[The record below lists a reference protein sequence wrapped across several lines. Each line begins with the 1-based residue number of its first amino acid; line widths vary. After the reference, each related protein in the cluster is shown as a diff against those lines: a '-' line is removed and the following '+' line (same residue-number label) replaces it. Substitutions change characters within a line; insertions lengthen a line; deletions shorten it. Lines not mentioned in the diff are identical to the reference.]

1 MAVLGWLS
9 IPDFLCVKHTNLKKC
24 DRLNHVSRFPVH
36 PSSASPHDTKF
47 SRSYLNKDKKV
58 VSASMLLYYLAAI
71 FKGLHPRVDDD
82 FVDKL
87 NYHYTSAII
96 FAFAIIVSAKQY
108 VGYPIQCW
116 VPAQFTDAWEQYT
129 ENYCWVEN
137 TYYLPL
143 TSAFPLEYGD
153 RRARQISYYQW
164 VPFVLALEA
173 LMFYIPCIMW
183 RGLLHWHSGI
193 NVQSLTQ
200 MACDARMM
208 DADARAATVQTIAG
222 HMEDALEIQ
231 REVTDVSG
239 LCVGK
244 RWGSYVTCLYVFI
257 KLLYLFNVVG
267 QIFLLNTFLGTD
279 NLFYGFHILKD
290 LLNGREWEVSGNFP
304 RVTMCDFEVRVLGNV
319 HHHTVQCVLMI
330 NMFNEKIFLFLWFW
344 FFMVSIV
351 SVFSM
356 GHWLLISFL
365 PGQHMKFVRKY
376 LRATDLATDRQS
388 VKKFVHKFLGFD
400 GVFCMR
406 MISAHA
412 GDIMATELVVAL
424 WHNFNDRVRKSP
436 IEMFEAGAGQS
447 PAKLDANFKT
457 WLLGQTRAKPQFDG
471 SNPTRGKKRRK
482 SDGYFTFV

>member
-1 MAVLGWLS
+1 MSAIGLAVPEHAILLVLKNWILRHS
-9 IPDFLCVKHTNLKKC
+9 NLKKC
-24 DRLNHVSRFPVH
+24 ERLKHIYH
-36 PSSASPHDTKF
+36 PASASVGHSNF
-47 SRSYLNKDKKV
+47 SNPYLNKNKKV
-58 VSASMLLYYLAAI
+58 LSAGMLLYYLAAI

-129 ENYCWVEN
+129 ENCWVEN
-137 TYYLPL
+137 VNYYLPL
-143 TSAFPLEYGD
+143 TNAFPLDYGD
-153 RRARQISYYQW
+153 RRQISYYQW

-173 LMFYIPCIMW
+173 LMFYVPCIMW
-183 RGLLHWHSGI
+183 RTTPLALGI
-193 NVQSLTQ
+193 NAMYILDCYR
-200 MACDARMM
+200 CDARMM
-208 DADARAATVQTIAG
+208 DADARSATVQTIAG

-231 REVTDVSG
+231 REVTDVSSF
-239 LCVGK
+239 CVGK

-257 KLLYLFNVVG
+257 KLLYVVNVVL
-267 QIFLLNTFLGTD
+267 QIFLLNIFLGTD

-290 LLNGREWEVSGNFP
+290 LLNGREWEISGNFP

-330 NMFNEKIFLFLWFW
+330 NIVILFHGSLDAA
-344 FFMVSIV
+344 V
-351 SVFSM
+351 
-356 GHWLLISFL
+356 FL

-400 GVFCMR
+400 AANQWDSMEMAGVR
-406 MISAHA
+406 LGAAKSV
-412 GDIMATELVVAL
+412 GKVTATSPLSELFL
-424 WHNFNDRVRKSP
+424 PFPCSYSSL
-436 IEMFEAGAGQS
+436 I
-447 PAKLDANFKT
+447 
-457 WLLGQTRAKPQFDG
+457 LLLPQLQFQ
-471 SNPTRGKKRRK
+471 
-482 SDGYFTFV
+482 

>member
-1 MAVLGWLS
+1 MAS
-9 IPDFLCVKHTNLKKC
+9 DFQ
-24 DRLNHVSRFPVH
+24 FGG
-36 PSSASPHDTKF
+36 AG
-47 SRSYLNKDKKV
+47 
-58 VSASMLLYYLAAI
+58 MLLYYLAAI

-129 ENYCWVEN
+129 ENYCWVES
-137 TYYLPL
+137 TYYFNVLIIFVSVPI
-143 TSAFPLEYGD
+143 TSSFPLEFNNPRY
-153 RRARQISYYQW
+153 RQARISYYQW

-208 DADARAATVQTIAG
+208 DSDARAATVQTIAG
-222 HMEDALEIQ
+222 HLEDSLEIQ
-231 REVTDVSG
+231 REVTDVSSFF
-239 LCVGK
+239 CVGK

-257 KLLYLFNVVG
+257 KLLYLANVVV
-267 QIFLLNTFLGTD
+267 QIFLLNLFLGTD
-279 NLFYGFHILKD
+279 NIFYGFQILKD
-290 LLNGREWEVSGNFP
+290 LLSGREWHATGNFP
-304 RVTMCDFEVRVLGNV
+304 RVSLCDFEVRVLGNV

-351 SVFSM
+351 SIFSLA
-356 GHWLLISFL
+356 HWLLISFF

-412 GDIMATELVVAL
+412 GDIIATELVVAL

-436 IEMFEAGAGQS
+436 IEMFEGGVSQS
-447 PAKLDANFKT
+447 PSKLDANFKT
-457 WLLGQTRAKPQFDG
+457 WLLGQQNFRGKPLDG
-471 SNPTRGKKRRK
+471 SSNLTRGKKRRK